1 MFEHIGL
8 AVIFGLI
15 LLSMLLVWQARARA
29 RQAGSEF
36 WEMARRQHVDAAM
49 RLGEAAAVCLMVAG
63 LVALSVLFGMF
74 RQDAGQQAVLAEQS
88 ARLARLEA
96 EIQHHQAHRH
106 DLADANDVLQAELEG
121 LREQL
126 TGLRTALNDAQ
137 QRVRLL
143 IDGLPVR
150 TSPYVTATLVRD
162 APGGTVISS
171 IESGAWVNLRH
182 APVAEVDGKRWVP
195 ITDDSG
201 QPGWVADSLL
211 ELNPDV
217 MALLESS

>member
-49 RLGEAAAVCLMVAG
+49 RLGQAAAVCLMVAG
-63 LVALSVLFGMF
+63 LVALPVLFGMF

-106 DLADANDVLQAELEG
+106 DLADAA
-121 LREQL
+121 
-126 TGLRTALNDAQ
+126 
-137 QRVRLL
+137 
-143 IDGLPVR
+143 
-150 TSPYVTATLVRD
+150 
-162 APGGTVISS
+162 
-171 IESGAWVNLRH
+171 
-182 APVAEVDGKRWVP
+182 
-195 ITDDSG
+195 
-201 QPGWVADSLL
+201 
-211 ELNPDV
+211 
-217 MALLESS
+217 